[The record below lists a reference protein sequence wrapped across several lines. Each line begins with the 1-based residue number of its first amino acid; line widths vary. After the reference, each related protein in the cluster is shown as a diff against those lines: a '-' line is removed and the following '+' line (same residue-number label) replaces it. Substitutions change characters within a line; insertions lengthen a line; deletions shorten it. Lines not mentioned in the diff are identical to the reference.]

1 MIHKDRIVEIVRD
14 GIDWIVQVSNGDS
27 APHSRC
33 HLSYAGIDNFVQAM
47 NGVVIRDDRR
57 ARG

>member
-1 MIHKDRIVEIVRD
+1 MIRD
-14 GIDWIVQVSNGDS
+14 GIDWIVQVSNGYS

-33 HLSYAGIDNFVQAM
+33 HLQPAGLDNFVQAM

-57 ARG
+57 AV